1 LDNMN
6 IGFADVLTI
15 VFIILKLTEYID
27 WSWFWVLSPI
37 LIEFI
42 IIFILKIIEEFTMK
56 NKL

>member
-1 LDNMN
+1 MN

-37 LIEFI
+37 LIEFV